1 MSKAEQI
8 IEALLKSYNRHWIN
22 GSGSY
27 DRITPTE
34 VARSIVEAEDYLQ
47 NTIMILHRQQAN
59 RLVKVYRSQ
68 PVGVTFPSTR
78 YFHQRV

>member
-22 GSGSY
+22 SSGSY

-47 NTIMILHRQQAN
+47 EMATIN
-59 RLVKVYRSQ
+59 DYR
-68 PVGVTFPSTR
+68 
-78 YFHQRV
+78 